1 MRERV
6 GLSQKAL
13 ANMLDN
19 TVDTVKKWENP
30 RYRPPPEDACELLSD
45 MLERHE
51 DAVDAALDIIEQR
64 TKELDS
70 KPKEV
75 TLLYYRLQP
84 TMTCTD
90 ATRSITASST
100 RVQGRSACCCKAR
113 VMRSDTCIQRTMR

>member
-1 MRERV
+1 
-6 GLSQKAL
+6 
-13 ANMLDN
+13 MLDN

-75 TLLYYRLQP
+75 TLLYYRFATHYDMYGRDEVDYSVVNARAGEVGLLLQGEGYAVRYVYP
-84 TMTCTD
+84 ENNEMMFQALANTG
-90 ATRSITASST
+90 SE
-100 RVQGRSACCCKAR
+100 Q
-113 VMRSDTCIQRTMR
+113 